1 MLAAWCRRAPR
12 ELVVGLDNILDILR
26 IVGLVLGFYYVLL
39 LFAAAVWTYRD
50 IRARTQDILAQV
62 LSVALVVVLQLPGLI
77 LYLLMRPK
85 QTLAEKYERALEEEY
100 LRRDIEDDHVC
111 PNCQRGV
118 EPEFVVC
125 PYCMTELRRRCPNCE
140 HTVDLTW
147 AVCPYC
153 GSTAGVLGQ
162 PIAVT
167 DQTRQTV
174 YS

>member
-1 MLAAWCRRAPR
+1 LGN
-12 ELVVGLDNILDILR
+12 LLSGGLGDILR
-26 IVGLVLGFYYVLL
+26 VIGLILGAYYLL
-39 LFAAAVWTYRD
+39 FLFAAAVWTYRD
-50 IRARTQDILAQV
+50 IRSRTQDILAQV
-62 LSVALVVVLQLPGLI
+62 LSVALVVVLQIPGLI
-77 LYLLMRPK
+77 LYLLMRSK

-100 LRRDIEDDHVC
+100 LRRDIEDEHVC

-118 EPEFVVC
+118 ETDFVVC

-140 HTVDLTW
+140 RTVDLTW

-153 GSTAGVLGQ
+153 GSTAGLLPQ
-162 PIAVT
+162 PSLPVT